1 MRGSQFAELCAFVAV
16 AEHRNF
22 TKAAAQLGISRPAL
36 SHTIRSLEERLGV
49 RLLNRTTRSVALT
62 EAGERLLADA
72 QPILDGTN
80 KVFEAVNAFRDK
92 PIGTLRLSMT
102 RAVATLLVGSL
113 LPQFLAKF
121 PDIKLEVA
129 ADDTHSDI
137 VSSRFDAGIRI
148 GERIAKDM
156 IAVRV
161 LEEQHRVA
169 VASPAY
175 LAHHPAPATPQDLHA
190 HNCVRLRSDWD
201 GSIQPWVFENANQ
214 RLEVAVDGSLVL
226 NDWSLVAN
234 AAVGGIGV
242 GYVPERLISSHVANG
257 HLVRLLQNWCG
268 IVSGVFLYYP
278 SRRQMPGALRAFI
291 DFMRA
296 QCDAVSATR
305 GEARARSGS
314 DIKVEN
320 HNPAPRAQGTEN
332 RTADIS

>member
-22 TKAAAQLGISRPAL
+22 TKAAAQLGISRPSL
-36 SHTIRSLEERLGV
+36 SNTIRSLEDRLGV

-62 EAGERLLADA
+62 EAGERLSADA
-72 QPILDGTN
+72 QPVLDGTN
-80 KVFEAVNAFRDK
+80 RAFEAVNAFRDK
-92 PIGTLRLSMT
+92 PTGTLRLSMT

-113 LPQFLAKF
+113 LPQFLANF

-201 GSIQPWVFENANQ
+201 ASIQPWVFENADR
-214 RLEVAVDGSLVL
+214 RLEIDVEGSLVL
-226 NDWSLVAN
+226 NDWSLVVN
-234 AAVGGIGV
+234 AAVAGIGV
-242 GYVPERLISSHVANG
+242 GYVPERLISSHIANG
-257 HLVRLLQNWCG
+257 HFVRLLENWRG

-305 GEARARSGS
+305 GGTNSHSGS
-314 DIKVEN
+314 DIRADS
-320 HNPAPRAQGTEN
+320 HNVAPTP
-332 RTADIS
+332 